1 VKERG
6 VIGGETGIRIRRS
19 RSRDTS
25 CTLQNDLGNRVESRF
40 RVVRISFGKKIQC
53 VSGCIRVGGV
63 GDKPRKDAR
72 IFAAFSASPGK
83 LNPCANDCDDDCTR
97 LEPSFM
103 NAEAWIPALT
113 APFLNLSSTDI
124 VNLMEGNCRAAV

>member
-1 VKERG
+1 MKTGNQKERK
-6 VIGGETGIRIRRS
+6 ELRS

-25 CTLQNDLGNRVESRF
+25 CTLQNDLGNRVESGF
-40 RVVRISFGKKIQC
+40 RVVRISFGKRFSL
-53 VSGCIRVGGV
+53 VRFRVHSSG

-97 LEPSFM
+97 LEPSFR
-103 NAEAWIPALT
+103 NAVAWMPALL

-124 VNLMEGNCRAAV
+124 VGWEWR